1 MFTCVVTASFLANR
15 KISPDVLSIHKLSDF
30 EGDIGLQRGANF
42 GQEFEQHVL
51 LDSLVNTKL
60 VYQPNVMK
68 HYSMLKLQ
76 RVNAIIDDE
85 LIIKYMMKEKEI
97 SQNQFSIRFNLRGNP
112 VYFGISK
119 KSVSP
124 ELFKKLNDTW
134 LSMIEDEIVESI
146 YKQYDLIIDASL
158 HDKKFIIKGTD

>member
-1 MFTCVVTASFLANR
+1 
-15 KISPDVLSIHKLSDF
+15 
-30 EGDIGLQRGANF
+30 
-42 GQEFEQHVL
+42 
-51 LDSLVNTKL
+51 
-60 VYQPNVMK
+60 
-68 HYSMLKLQ
+68 
-76 RVNAIIDDE
+76 
-85 LIIKYMMKEKEI
+85 MMKEKEI

-112 VYFGISK
+112 IYFGISK